1 MHTLEDKEIFA
12 NKIKQGKKALQT
24 SDFMIIARI
33 ESFIAN
39 KPLSDALERADCYIE
54 AGADGI
60 MIHSYKED
68 GAEIMEFLKR
78 FREKHPEVPVVLIPT
93 TYSKYT
99 ETELFENGANIVIY
113 ANQLLRS
120 AYKSMSAAAKK
131 ILEDESSFAASKEY
145 CTSMKEILNLIG
157 DEND

>member
-1 MHTLEDKEIFA
+1 
-12 NKIKQGKKALQT
+12 
-24 SDFMIIARI
+24 
-33 ESFIAN
+33 
-39 KPLSDALERADCYIE
+39 
-54 AGADGI
+54 

-99 ETELFENGANIVIY
+99 ETELFERGANIVIY